1 MGRSGAAAAA
11 AVEVESSGSASG
23 RRADVTTGVY
33 RPGPRR
39 VRQTGIVS
47 EVAPAVRSD
56 PNPTVV
62 VVGSINVDVVA
73 QVERHPA
80 PGETV
85 LGDGGEVRCCGK
97 GANQAVAAAYAG
109 ACVAL
114 FGAIGSARR
123 LNIIDPAAAATARRA
138 VGSLDAEEPSD
149 PATTASGDPVNDD
162 GG

>member
-114 FGAIGSARR
+114 LGAIGSARR
-123 LNIIDPAAAATARRA
+123 PDHHRSGCRRDGPE
-138 VGSLDAEEPSD
+138 GSRLPRRRGTQRSRH
-149 PATTASGDPVNDD
+149 D
-162 GG
+162 GLR